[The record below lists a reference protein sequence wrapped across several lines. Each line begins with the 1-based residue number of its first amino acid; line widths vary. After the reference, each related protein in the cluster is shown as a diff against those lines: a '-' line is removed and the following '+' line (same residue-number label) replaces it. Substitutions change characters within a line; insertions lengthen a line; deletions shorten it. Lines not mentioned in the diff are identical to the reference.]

1 MCVSDAASA
10 ACLFLS
16 FGTHIK
22 FVCGFV
28 QRNMSLLPLWAIDLD
43 VDVDVDVDKDMHVE
57 MEGAATTALNGN
69 VRSSKHTLHT
79 HTHTYTAS
87 WCTCVWARVDRT
99 HYLPSVMTSPN
110 SFDFIWA
117 RTHHLICLSIILFLG
132 YNFPYEWIIL
142 ERSAYFS
149 FSYHY

>member
-57 MEGAATTALNGN
+57 MEGQRRPRLMAMYVQVNT
-69 VRSSKHTLHT
+69 RCT
-79 HTHTYTAS
+79 HT
-87 WCTCVWARVDRT
+87 RT
-99 HYLPSVMTSPN
+99 HTQHRGALVCE
-110 SFDFIWA
+110 
-117 RTHHLICLSIILFLG
+117 RGSIG
-132 YNFPYEWIIL
+132 HII
-142 ERSAYFS
+142 
-149 FSYHY
+149 YHRL